1 MFPDRKVA
9 GEALAEA
16 VAKLKLERPVVLAL
30 PRGGVPVA
38 AEVARRLGA
47 PLGLL
52 IVRKLGVPGHEELA
66 AGAVGG
72 GDPPVTVF
80 NDHVL
85 AMIGMSEKDFA
96 PRIAE
101 KAREIEERR
110 KKYLGDRPQPEVKG
124 ATAIVVDDGIAT
136 GATVRAALEVLRK
149 QGAAKVV
156 LAVPVAPEDAVAEF
170 KPRVDELVCLQ
181 TPEPYIAVGAHY
193 ASFPQT
199 SDAEVVELLRAAA
212 EGEDQV
218 KDSE

>member
-1 MFPDRKVA
+1 MFTDRVEA
-9 GEALAEA
+9 GKALAEA
-16 VAKLKLERPVVLAL
+16 VAKLGLARPVVLAL

-38 AEVARRLGA
+38 AEVARRLKA

-52 IVRKLGVPGHEELA
+52 IVRKLGVPAHEELA

-72 GDPPVTVF
+72 GTPPVTVF
-80 NDHVL
+80 NEHVL

-110 KKYLGDRPQPEVKG
+110 KTYLGDRAQPEVKG

-136 GATVRAALEVLRK
+136 GATVKAALEVLKK
-149 QGAAKVV
+149 QGAARVV

-170 KPRVDELVCLQ
+170 EPLVDELVCLQ

-193 ASFPQT
+193 ARFPQT
-199 SDAEVVELLRAAA
+199 SDAEVVELLRAAGSQA
-212 EGEDQV
+212 KE
-218 KDSE
+218 KDSK

>member
-1 MFPDRKVA
+1 MFTDRVEA
-9 GEALAEA
+9 GKALAEA
-16 VAKLKLERPVVLAL
+16 VAKLGLARPVVLAL

-38 AEVARRLGA
+38 AEVARRLKA

-72 GDPPVTVF
+72 GTPPVTVF
-80 NDHVL
+80 NEHVL

-110 KKYLGDRPQPEVKG
+110 KTYLGDRAQPEVKG

-136 GATVRAALEVLRK
+136 GATVKAALEVLKK
-149 QGAAKVV
+149 QGAARVV

-170 KPRVDELVCLQ
+170 EPLVDELVCLQ

-193 ASFPQT
+193 ARFPQT
-199 SDAEVVELLRAAA
+199 SDAEVVELLRAAGSQA
-212 EGEDQV
+212 KE
-218 KDSE
+218 KDSK

>member
-1 MFPDRKVA
+1 MFTDRVEA
-9 GEALAEA
+9 GKALAEA
-16 VAKLKLERPVVLAL
+16 VAKLGLARPVVLAL

-38 AEVARRLGA
+38 AEVARRLKA

-72 GDPPVTVF
+72 GTPPVTVF
-80 NDHVL
+80 NEHVL

-110 KKYLGDRPQPEVKG
+110 KTYLGDRAQPEVKG

-136 GATVRAALEVLRK
+136 GATVKAALEVLKK
-149 QGAAKVV
+149 QGAARVV

-170 KPRVDELVCLQ
+170 EPLVDELVCLQ

-193 ASFPQT
+193 ARFPQT
-199 SDAEVVELLRAAA
+199 SDAEVVELLRAAGSQA
-212 EGEDQV
+212 KER
-218 KDSE
+218 DSK

>member
-1 MFPDRKVA
+1 MFTDRLEA
-9 GEALAEA
+9 GKALAEA
-16 VAKLKLERPVVLAL
+16 VAKLDLERPVVLAL

-38 AEVARRLGA
+38 AEVARRLKA

-72 GDPPVTVF
+72 GTPPVTVF
-80 NDHVL
+80 NTHVL
-85 AMIGMSEKDFA
+85 AMIGMTEKDFA

-110 KKYLGDRPQPEVKG
+110 KKYLGDQEQPEVKG

-136 GATVRAALEVLRK
+136 GATVKAALEVLRK

-193 ASFPQT
+193 AHFPQT
-199 SDAEVVELLRAAA
+199 SDAEVVELLRAA
-212 EGEDQV
+212 GSQDQE
-218 KDSE
+218 KESK

>member
-170 KPRVDELVCLQ
+170 KPRVDELVCLE

>member
-1 MFPDRKVA
+1 MFTDRVEA
-9 GEALAEA
+9 GKALAEA
-16 VAKLKLERPVVLAL
+16 VAKLGLARPVVLAL

-38 AEVARRLGA
+38 AEVARRLKA

-72 GDPPVTVF
+72 GTPPVTVF
-80 NDHVL
+80 NEHVL

-110 KKYLGDRPQPEVKG
+110 KTYLGDRAQPEVKG

-136 GATVRAALEVLRK
+136 GATVKAALEVLKK
-149 QGAAKVV
+149 QGAARVV

-170 KPRVDELVCLQ
+170 EPLVDELVCLQ

-193 ASFPQT
+193 ARFPQI
-199 SDAEVVELLRAAA
+199 SDAEVVELLRAAGSQA
-212 EGEDQV
+212 KE
-218 KDSE
+218 KDSK